1 MPIDSRSELASAP
14 SWLSCMQE
22 LQAFLLSEQGLI
34 QPASFSSISANQL
47 RNDRRQEATEDPL
60 PKRHWL
66 CQHNPIAI
74 REIDEKRKQVTVGG

>member
-1 MPIDSRSELASAP
+1 
-14 SWLSCMQE
+14 MQE

-34 QPASFSSISANQL
+34 QVCIGCLFSISANQL